1 MLDKVEIML
10 RDSAGSTLPVYFD
23 VYDNSLSR
31 KWLTA
36 LNSILDKKGVLKNY
50 EDLKEIL
57 KYTYDDSIVYSVTS
71 KNYIKFKK
79 NDKKVKLKI
88 INEYNSLIK
97 LLNDLS
103 IRKITGDTALLYIYN
118 YIKKYKEYESI
129 ILNILDKN
137 LKIRINIKLINSVFP
152 MLIKEFNVAL
162 ANKFQKKYIEKDD
175 KKWFISRKLDGIRC
189 LCHIDIKNKKVLF
202 YSRQGKIFNTLNKLR
217 DEILKNIKN
226 FNENCF
232 LDGEIVDMKD
242 NVENFKGI
250 MEKIR
255 KKNYTI
261 QNPNYYVFDIIN
273 ENDFYEQKSKEI
285 FEERYKRLNI
295 VKEIKY
301 ISILEQYEYNEKLME
316 QFIESSKEN
325 NWEGLM
331 LRKNVKYEGKRTNN
345 LLKFKEMQDDEY
357 KVIDLEYGNIR
368 YINQE
373 TGLEEEIET
382 LSAVIIDYNNTKVG
396 SGFSINERKDFYLN
410 KDKILNKIIT
420 VKYFE
425 KTKDSLRFPVFK
437 GVHGLERLT

>member
-1 MLDKVEIML
+1 MDNEKLLKRIGELQNEINK
-10 RDSAGSTLPVYFD
+10 T
-23 VYDNSLSR
+23 
-31 KWLTA
+31 
-36 LNSILDKKGVLKNY
+36 NSILDKKNVLKNY

-57 KYTYDDSIVYSVTS
+57 KYTYDDNIVYSVTS

-88 INEYNSLIK
+88 INEYSSLIK

-189 LCHIDIKNKKVLF
+189 LCHINIKNKKVDF
-202 YSRQGKIFNTLNKLR
+202 YSRQGKKFETLNKLR

-437 GVHGLERLT
+437 GVHGLQRLT

>member
-1 MLDKVEIML
+1 MDNENLLKRISELQNEINK
-10 RDSAGSTLPVYFD
+10 T
-23 VYDNSLSR
+23 
-31 KWLTA
+31 
-36 LNSILDKKGVLKNY
+36 NSILDKKNVLKNY

-57 KYTYDDSIVYSVTS
+57 KYTYDDNIVYSVTS

-88 INEYNSLIK
+88 INEYSSLIK

-137 LKIRINIKLINSVFP
+137 LKLRINSKLINSVFP
-152 MLIKEFNVAL
+152 MLIKEFNVVL

-189 LCHIDIKNKKVLF
+189 LCHIDIKNMKVLF
-202 YSRQGKIFNTLNKLR
+202 YSRQGKTFNTLNKLR